1 MKISVSEFPRKVK
14 AARDNETYS
23 VYDLVFL
30 DHLNVSL
37 TVLHPGKSTKGHKHP
52 GDEEEVYFFV
62 QGEGEMQLDEEKFS
76 VKQGDVVLIEKKK
89 FHRVFNTAKKEL
101 IFLCVFEKYKGRGK

>member
-1 MKISVSEFPRKVK
+1 MKISVSEFPKKVK
-14 AARDNETYS
+14 PISDHEIYS
-23 VYDLVFL
+23 VHDLVFL

-37 TVLHPGKSTKGHKHP
+37 TILHPGKATMGHRHE

-62 QGEGEMQLDEEKFS
+62 QGQGEMQLDEERFP
-76 VKQGDVVLIEKKK
+76 VKQGDIVLIEKKK
-89 FHRVFNTAKKEL
+89 FHRVFNTTDKEL